1 MIYKTFSDM
10 MLDNR
15 HGIEKGLNACED
27 KAEII
32 EKSLD
37 AYGFAVVKGIEHHEC
52 YKLLRQAIID
62 ELGQD
67 VCDKIEKRASYN
79 INKLAMATAVY
90 YNDVKNGKRVGY
102 SAEEDVVRNIKL
114 TRGVR

>member
-15 HGIEKGLNACED
+15 HSIEKGLNACEN

-37 AYGFAVVKGIEHHEC
+37 AYDFAVVKGIEHHEC

-67 VCDKIEKRASYN
+67 VCDKIEKLAS
-79 INKLAMATAVY
+79 KKFMELAKATDVY
-90 YNDVKNGKRVGY
+90 YTDIKSGKRVGY
-102 SAEEDVVRNIKL
+102 STEENV
-114 TRGVR
+114 

>member
-1 MIYKTFSDM
+1 MIYEKFSDM

-15 HGIEKGLNACED
+15 HGIEKELNACEN

-37 AYGFAVVKGIEHHEC
+37 AYDFAVIKGIEYHQC

-67 VCDKIEKRASYN
+67 VWDKIDKRTAEN
-79 INKLAMATAVY
+79 FMELAKAVGVY
-90 YNDVKNGKRVGY
+90 YADVKSGKRVGY

>member
-1 MIYKTFSDM
+1 MIYEKFSDM

-15 HGIEKGLNACED
+15 TALKRGLNACED

-37 AYGFAVVKGIEHHEC
+37 AYDFAVVKGIEHHEC

-67 VCDKIEKRASYN
+67 VCDKIDKRADEN
-79 INKLAMATAVY
+79 FMELAKAIGVY
-90 YNDVKNGKRVGY
+90 CADVKSGKKVGY
-102 SAEEDVVRNIKL
+102 SAEEF
-114 TRGVR
+114 